1 VAGRSPF
8 AALPRRRSP
17 EARAARARERS
28 LRASTAERVHH
39 WRVSRAEDRE
49 LLRARREAF
58 LATLFPW
65 PVPIGLAIVLF
76 CVGVPVTSTLYGVP
90 LALSFVL
97 TSLQVVSIPV
107 AVRWPSLA
115 VVVVLATS
123 VLLPVASAPGRWPWP
138 WSVTSLLASCSV
150 IAVLGLRG
158 LGRLGLFTWW
168 SSILLSIGVAEF
180 MGPHVGSR
188 GAASHGADLV
198 VYSSNSALVLVLSV
212 AVGARITTRMQLAA
226 YRRATELEQSRRV
239 VVEERNRIAREL
251 HDVVAHSM
259 SVVQVQ
265 ATTATYRIPG
275 LDATV
280 RAEFDDIA
288 AQART
293 ALREMRTLLGVLRE
307 ESGSAPLTP
316 QPGIDDVEE
325 LAAGARR
332 AGCVVE
338 VEVDDELRRGNL
350 PSSVGLVVHR
360 IVQEALANV
369 VRHAHGAHVE
379 VRLLHL
385 PGAAGQ
391 AERVGVSVR
400 NGPPA
405 DGAGESVG
413 RLDDGGH
420 GLVGMRERAALLG
433 GSVTCGPT
441 DDGGFSVLAEVPLHP
456 HQRGVG
462 Q

>member
-1 VAGRSPF
+1 MAGRSTF
-8 AALPRRRSP
+8 TTLPRRRSP
-17 EARAARARERS
+17 EARAARARERA
-28 LRASTAERVHH
+28 LRPSTAERLHD
-39 WRVSRAEDRE
+39 WRAARAENRE

-65 PVPIGLAIVLF
+65 PVPIGLAIVLL
-76 CVGVPVTSTLYGVP
+76 CVGVPVTGELYEVP

-97 TSLQVVSIPV
+97 TTLQVVSIPLAVRRPSV
-107 AVRWPSLA
+107 AVGLL
-115 VVVVLATS
+115 LATS
-123 VLLPVASAPGRWPWP
+123 VLLPVVSAPGEWPWP

-158 LGRLGLFTWW
+158 FGRLGLFTWW

-212 AVGARITTRMQLAA
+212 AIGARITTRMQLAA

-275 LDATV
+275 LDDTV

-307 ESGSAPLTP
+307 ESGTSPLTP
-316 QPGIDDVEE
+316 QPGLADVEG

-332 AGCVVE
+332 AGCVVD
-338 VEVDDELRRGNL
+338 VEVAEALRRTEL

-369 VRHAHGAHVE
+369 VRHAHGAHVD
-379 VRLLHL
+379 VRLHL
-385 PGAAGQ
+385 LGEAGRR
-391 AERVGVSVR
+391 RVVVSVR

-405 DGAGESVG
+405 AGSGETVG
-413 RLDDGGH
+413 ELDDGGH
-420 GLVGMRERAALLG
+420 GLVGMRERAVLLG
-433 GSVTCGPT
+433 GSVACGPT
-441 DDGGFSVLAEVPLHP
+441 DDGGFSVLAEIPLHP
-456 HQRGVG
+456 HERGG
-462 Q
+462 GS